1 MPIKWERVLV
11 LRGSSYFVCIPPEI
25 VKTLQW
31 LVGDPLEIWMDEGL
45 QAAIVKKKESKE
57 VHRIE
62 PYKGAVREYFI
73 TKEEVRK

>member
-11 LRGSSYFVCIPPEI
+11 LRGSSFFVCIPPEI

-45 QAAIVKKKESKE
+45 QAAIVKKKGNSRAENPK
-57 VHRIE
+57 
-62 PYKGAVREYFI
+62 KA
-73 TKEEVRK
+73 EEVVVP